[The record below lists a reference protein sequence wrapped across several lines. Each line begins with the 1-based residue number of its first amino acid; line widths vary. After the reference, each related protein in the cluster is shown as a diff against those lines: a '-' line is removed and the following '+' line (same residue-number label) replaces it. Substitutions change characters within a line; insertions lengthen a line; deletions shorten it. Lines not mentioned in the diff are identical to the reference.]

1 MFYKINKNFYFANI
15 NNRPPATC
23 FSTNLFLNECPGEK
37 CGGGRPPSLAPP
49 LPPPCR
55 RHWWYSY
62 HVSLLFKTV
71 AFFFSYFFA
80 PQSSQTASMMGFK
93 NKFNTA
99 RKIHLYKSV
108 AKTYCFIFLV
118 LSL

>member
-1 MFYKINKNFYFANI
+1 M
-15 NNRPPATC
+15 
-23 FSTNLFLNECPGEK
+23 FLNEFVSQRMSWRK
-37 CGGGRPPSLAPP
+37 VWGGATALPCPP

-93 NKFNTA
+93 NKFNTG
-99 RKIHLYKSV
+99 RKIHLYKFV

-118 LSL
+118 LSLSLTFHRHTRNVVK